1 MWLGSAWYIL
11 TISSLDLR
19 KANTDPAPR
28 KGIFLKPTSRTE
40 NTTSNSSEA
49 AHTHQSN
56 TNSNFVHIGLNIWP
70 KCTPMMDDTFLVEV
84 RFRLP
89 VISTKLA
96 GVHVGAEG
104 GWTKIYTWPAPSSP
118 GGAQMGASRTTDLLE
133 FYSEFGP
140 RIGLEKMARAGV
152 DISSD
157 SVSVITSALT
167 IRNIAPS
174 SGHFF

>member
-1 MWLGSAWYIL
+1 MWYVGLGGI
-11 TISSLDLR
+11 LR

-40 NTTSNSSEA
+40 NTTSNSREA

-56 TNSNFVHIGLNIWP
+56 TNSNFVNIGLNIWP

-96 GVHVGAEG
+96 RVHVGAEG
-104 GWTKIYTWPAPSSP
+104 GWSKIYTWPAPSSP

-133 FYSEFGP
+133 FYSEFGT
-140 RIGLEKMARAGV
+140 RIGLEKMALPGV
-152 DISSD
+152 DISGD

-167 IRNIAPS
+167 IENIDPS